1 MFYAKH
7 LGLFFSCRRFYF
19 LALAASLAPHFLFF
33 LSFFF
38 FDTRNIHQS
47 RRFGCLCVYE
57 RGREMGQQ
65 HEERN
70 ESRMFDFIFFVL
82 FYLFPFRTRLHPWRP
97 RAFPFTQTCR
107 WDILFPQFFVCLGF
121 SSFSLSTTRNS
132 YNTKSP
138 IVFLFIFSLLFRTTW
153 KYQGLYWK
161 RRGREEDT
169 SGIRDS
175 FFRSLYSFVSPS
187 GTLPCVLWSF
197 PEIRDE
203 IKAHLILS
211 SLTWKLCNFGFTHR
225 ASPFLSFTLDLA
237 SKSATYSSAE
247 AIREGYFIFDWKAL
261 SICVCFSANSSFQ
274 RRDGS

>member
-1 MFYAKH
+1 MQNIWVSSFHVVAFTFLRWPLPWLH
-7 LGLFFSCRRFYF
+7 IFFS
-19 LALAASLAPHFLFF
+19 FF
-33 LSFFF
+33 SFF

-161 RRGREEDT
+161 RRGREKDT
-169 SGIRDS
+169 SGIGDS
-175 FFRSLYSFVSPS
+175 FFRSLYSFVFLFRYPPMRPLVVSRNTRWDQSPPYS
-187 GTLPCVLWSF
+187 FLFEMKVMQLWFHSQ
-197 PEIRDE
+197 
-203 IKAHLILS
+203 S
-211 SLTWKLCNFGFTHR
+211 
-225 ASPFLSFTLDLA
+225 LSF
-237 SKSATYSSAE
+237 S
-247 AIREGYFIFDWKAL
+247 
-261 SICVCFSANSSFQ
+261 
-274 RRDGS
+274 